1 MAVEKPNFEAAREEL
16 VAKFEEERKRA
27 ERARSLLGMVEKGG
41 QKAVEAERLLWDM
54 GLGGFVS
61 EWKKNRKKNK

>member
-1 MAVEKPNFEAAREEL
+1 MAVDKPSFEAAREEIA
-16 VAKFEEERKRA
+16 AKVLEERMRA

-41 QKAVEAERLLWDM
+41 QRAVEAERLLWEM
-54 GLGGFVS
+54 GLGGFVT